1 MTRHDR
7 LDQDGEAGRGGL
19 TAAPGGVLDLLQVA
33 AVVLDGDGRI
43 VLWSPEAEQLFG
55 YRAADALGCRADRLL
70 VPPEDRR
77 SAVELF
83 ARVRAGDTWAG
94 VFPVRHQDGRTLQ
107 VEFRTMGLRDVRGDA
122 YALGLAAD
130 EGTVRQLETDLAVSG
145 FLIKQSP
152 VGTAVFDTQLRW
164 VRANPSLQRMNGL
177 TEDEVRGHS
186 IAEVLPGLDA
196 GAMETAMRHVLESGE
211 PLLDQQSVGRTPADP
226 DHDHAWSQSYYRLE
240 DPSGRIL
247 GVAVAVI
254 DVSKRHRAASEV
266 AEARERL
273 AVIADAGVRI
283 GTTLDLRQT
292 AQELADVTVPR
303 LADLAAVDVLDA
315 VVHREATARVRTDGS
330 TRFRALAVA
339 AGYPTEAVHAADPVG
354 EIARYGPTRLITKCV
369 RDAQPIFVPHVTEQD
384 VRRIAR
390 DESAAAVLQREG
402 VHSYLAAPLIA
413 RGSVLG
419 TLSLHR
425 TVNPRPFD
433 EQDLTLACEL
443 AIRAALCIDNARLYG
458 RERDAA
464 LTLQRSLLSQ
474 QPRDLDGLE
483 IASRYLPA
491 VSAAGGDWF
500 DVLPLQ
506 DGRVGLVVGDV
517 MGKGIHAAAIMGQL
531 RTATRAF
538 SQLDLNPV
546 ELLRHL
552 DEITLS
558 LGESIAT
565 CLYAVCD
572 PRTGRCELST
582 AGHLPPVLVHP
593 GGDAELIDIPT
604 GAPLGVGGVPFA
616 AVDCELAEG
625 ALLALFTD
633 GLVEKRHQS
642 LDVGLHTLVQLLR
655 RHHGSL
661 ERICDQ
667 VLAALHGAPDDDVA
681 LLLARLRTPSRP
693 DGDAGHGA
701 AVPRKV
707 DR

>member
-1 MTRHDR
+1 MTSQNRPPNARDR
-7 LDQDGEAGRGGL
+7 PRGDGEAEL
-19 TAAPGGVLDLLQVA
+19 NDLAAPGGLLDLLRVA
-33 AVVLDGDGRI
+33 AVVLDSDGR
-43 VLWSPEAEQLFG
+43 VALWSPEAEQLLG
-55 YRAADALGCRADRLL
+55 YRASEALGQNAARLL
-70 VPPEDRR
+70 VDRENRR

-83 ARVRAGDTWAG
+83 QRVQAGKMWAG
-94 VFPVRHQDGRTLQ
+94 VFPVRHKDGTALR
-107 VEFRTMGLRDVRGDA
+107 VEFRTMGLRDSHGDA

-145 FLIKQSP
+145 FLVEQSP
-152 VGTAVFDTQLRW
+152 VGLAVFDTDLRW
-164 VRANPSLQRMNGL
+164 ILANPALLEMNGL
-177 TEDEVRGHS
+177 TEVDLRGRS
-186 IAEVLPGLDA
+186 LTDVLPGLDA
-196 GAMETAMRHVLESGE
+196 SAIEGAMLHVLETGQ
-211 PLLDQQSVGRTPADP
+211 PLLDQQTVGRTPADP
-226 DHDHAWSQSYYRLE
+226 GREHAWSESYYRLE
-240 DPSGRIL
+240 DPGGRVL
-247 GVAVAVI
+247 GIAVSVF
-254 DVSKRHRAASEV
+254 DVSRRHREASEV

-273 AVIADAGVRI
+273 ALIAAAGVRI

-315 VVHREATARVRTDGS
+315 VVHREPMARVGADGWA
-330 TRFRALAVA
+330 RFRALAVA
-339 AGYPTEAVHAADPVG
+339 AGYPTDAVHAADPVG
-354 EIARYGPTRLITKCV
+354 EIARYDPSRMITRCV
-369 RDAQPIFVPHVTEQD
+369 RDAQPIFLPQVTDED
-384 VRRIAR
+384 LRRIAR
-390 DESAAAVLQREG
+390 DEASAAVLRKEG

-425 TVNPRPFD
+425 TINARPFD

-443 AIRAALCIDNARLYG
+443 ATRAALCIDNARLYA

-500 DVLPLQ
+500 DVLSLK
-506 DGRVGLVVGDV
+506 DGKVALVVGDV

-538 SQLDLNPV
+538 AQLDLSPA

-552 DEITLS
+552 DDITITL
-558 LGESIAT
+558 GDSIAT

-572 PRTGRCELST
+572 PRSGRCLLST
-582 AGHLPPVLVHP
+582 AGHLPPVLVRP
-593 GGDAELIDIPT
+593 GGRAELLDMPS

-616 AVDCELAEG
+616 SVECELSPG
-625 ALLALFTD
+625 TLLALFTD

-642 LDVGLHTLVQLLR
+642 IDVGLRTLLELLSR
-655 RHHGSL
+655 QQGPL
-661 ERICDQ
+661 ERTCDQ

-681 LLLARLRTPSRP
+681 LLLARLRDRSPHGGS
-693 DGDAGHGA
+693 AGQ
-701 AVPRKV
+701 
-707 DR
+707 